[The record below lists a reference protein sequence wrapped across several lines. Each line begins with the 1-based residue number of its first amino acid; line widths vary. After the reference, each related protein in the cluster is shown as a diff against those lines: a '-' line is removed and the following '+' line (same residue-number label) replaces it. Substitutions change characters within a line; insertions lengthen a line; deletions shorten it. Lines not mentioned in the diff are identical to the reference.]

1 MDNLEPDQLSLGGM
15 SRGYK
20 VTHISISEQTPRQLL
35 SCGHVHSHCSRRREV
50 GEERS
55 RRPRREQVISMCSC
69 EFSDHTRAPS
79 YLLPQHAT
87 PVALGSNAAAHP
99 SKEQSSLR
107 LGVEWLSPPAIST
120 HRPPYLRPLLF
131 GRGAALGF
139 GTCLGACDLPGDCR
153 FCLNADTSLNLI
165 APPLVGITSGLA

>member
-1 MDNLEPDQLSLGGM
+1 M

-55 RRPRREQVISMCSC
+55 RRPRREQVISMCPC
-69 EFSDHTRAPS
+69 EPSDHTRAPR
-79 YLLPQHAT
+79 YHNMP

-99 SKEQSSLR
+99 KLIPARSSQVYAL
-107 LGVEWLSPPAIST
+107 EWLSPPAIST

-165 APPLVGITSGLA
+165 APPLVGMTSGLS